1 VNVPGVAVVGLNSG
15 VSAGGA
21 AEHVVTAGPVRAA
34 VTSDGELRIGWDE
47 PDWLGPARLTIAG
60 AAAAPTITSSA
71 SEASVRLT
79 AGWLRAEVCA
89 LAEEPVLVLRL
100 EAREPR
106 DAIGTGDFATP
117 GVAWRFEPA
126 LRADEGAPEGV
137 RAFGHQYTEFAL
149 PVFSDAA
156 LSQWR
161 LLPIRPPVVL
171 PLGLVA
177 PDGRT
182 VLLAPLTGFHEQV
195 ISVPDGD
202 DTADAGLR
210 AGWHG
215 DVDAVDG
222 GFATELAVIAGAG
235 ARDCYGRWG
244 RLLRARSGVAAAAR
258 DADTLGTRL
267 SYWTD
272 NGSAYWYRTEP
283 GLDPASTVVAAVDDL
298 EARGVRVGS
307 VQLDSW
313 WYPHEVRRPF
323 DTDEW
328 VVPPTGMTRWE
339 PRDDVL
345 PGGMDALRERLGR
358 RPLVVH
364 CRHLSS
370 QSPYADE
377 FPVWVDGDRAHP
389 QGPELYE
396 HLLDQAVAWGVEVF
410 EHDWLIECFLGVRG
424 LREPGKAAA
433 WQDGI
438 DRALGE
444 RNLHA
449 QWCMASPADF
459 AHATRLR
466 HVTSIRT
473 SGDHGYL
480 VGPEV
485 LWGWFLHNNAM
496 ARALGFWPYKD
507 VFHSAAGSDTREVEA
522 LLAALSA
529 GPVGVG
535 DRIGEADPSLI
546 RRTCRADGV
555 LVRPDVPVAAT
566 DAAAFTAPVWTG
578 EPMVASAHTRH
589 SAGPWTYVVSCNV
602 GIDKQPCRGRVELA
616 TLGDDRPDAAEI
628 ALFDW
633 RSGRIDVMPS
643 STATYD
649 IELEPVG
656 WDFRVAAPVLA
667 GRIAVVG
674 DAALYACAGDAR
686 VADVAVQDG
695 AVVVTV
701 LGAGERVTLTGW
713 SEVPIVA
720 RAWTAASGPRP
731 LAVSRDEGTGR
742 WDATVEVPDAG
753 WTRVHLSATRT

>member
-1 VNVPGVAVVGLNSG
+1 MCA
-15 VSAGGA
+15 AGA
-21 AEHVVTAGPVRAA
+21 SDHVVTAGPLRAA
-34 VTSDGELRIGWDE
+34 ITPDGELRIGWDE
-47 PDWLGPARLTIAG
+47 PDWLGPGRLSIARADVAPAIVPTSPG
-60 AAAAPTITSSA
+60 A
-71 SEASVRLT
+71 VRL
-79 AGWLRAEVCA
+79 AADWLLAEIRA
-89 LAEEPVLVLRL
+89 LADQPVIVLRL
-100 EAREPR
+100 EAPSGR
-106 DAIGTGDFATP
+106 DGAGTDAFATP
-117 GVAWRFEPA
+117 GVAWHFEPA
-126 LRADEGAPEGV
+126 LRVEHGAPEGM

-156 LSQWR
+156 LSHWR

-171 PLGLVA
+171 PMGLVA

-182 VLLAPLTGFHEQV
+182 ILLAPLTAFHEQV
-195 ISVPDGD
+195 ISVPDSE

-215 DVDAVDG
+215 DVDAVDA
-222 GFATELAVIAGAG
+222 GFATELAVIAGNG
-235 ARDCYGRWG
+235 ARDCYARWA
-244 RLLRARSGVAAAAR
+244 RLLRANSGVDAPAR

-272 NGSAYWYRTEP
+272 NGSAYWYRTAP

-313 WYPHEVRRPF
+313 WYPHEVLRPF

-328 VVPPTGMTRWE
+328 VVPPSGMVRWE
-339 PRDDVL
+339 PRADVL
-345 PGGMDALRERLGR
+345 PDGIGALRERLGR

-364 CRHLSS
+364 TRHLSS
-370 QSPYADE
+370 QSPYAGE
-377 FPVWVDGDRAHP
+377 FPMWVDGDRAHP

-396 HLLDQAVAWGVEVF
+396 RLLDQAVAWGVEVF

-424 LREPGKAAA
+424 LRAPGKAAA

-459 AHATRLR
+459 AHTSRLR
-466 HVTSIRT
+466 NVTSIRT

-485 LWGWFLHNNAM
+485 LWAWFLHNNAM
-496 ARALGFWPYKD
+496 ARALGLWPYKD
-507 VFHSAAGSDTREVEA
+507 VFHSAPGSEAREVEA

-535 DRIGEADPSLI
+535 DRIGEADPGLI

-555 LVRPDVPVAAT
+555 VVRPDVPIAAT
-566 DAAAFTAPVWTG
+566 DDAAFTAPVWTG
-578 EPMVASAHTRH
+578 EAIIASAHTRH
-589 SAGPWTYVVSCNV
+589 TSGRWSYVVACNV
-602 GIDKQPCRGRVELA
+602 GMNKESCAARVELSR
-616 TLGDDRPDAAEI
+616 LGDDGPETNDV

-633 RSGRIDVMPS
+633 RSGRIDIIPS
-643 STATYD
+643 TGAY
-649 IELEPVG
+649 EVALEPAG
-656 WDFRVAAPVLA
+656 WDYRVAAPVLR
-667 GRIAVVG
+667 GRVAVVG
-674 DAALYACAGDAR
+674 DPAVYACAGDTR
-686 VADVAVQDG
+686 VADVVEDG
-695 AVVVTV
+695 DEVVVTV
-701 LGAGERVTLTGW
+701 LGARERVAIAGW
-713 SEVPIVA
+713 SEAPIGVHE
-720 RAWTAASGPRP
+720 WTPVEGAQR
-731 LAVSRDEGTGR
+731 LDVSRDDASGR
-742 WDATVEVPDAG
+742 WDVTVDVPDAG
-753 WTRVHLSATRT
+753 WARVHLSATRT

>member
-1 VNVPGVAVVGLNSG
+1 VAA
-15 VSAGGA
+15 AGA
-21 AEHVVTAGPVRAA
+21 DDHVVTAGPLRAA
-34 VTSDGELRIGWDE
+34 ITAGGELRIGWNE
-47 PDWLGPARLTIAG
+47 PDWLGPARPSIAG
-60 AAAAPTITSSA
+60 AHGAASVASPVPGQVVVTTDWLRTEISALEAAP
-71 SEASVRLT
+71 V
-79 AGWLRAEVCA
+79 V
-89 LAEEPVLVLRL
+89 VLRL
-100 EAREPR
+100 FAQESGAG
-106 DAIGTGDFATP
+106 IGTGEFARP
-117 GVAWRFEPA
+117 GVSWHFEPA
-126 LRADEGAPEGV
+126 RRADGGAPEGM

-182 VLLAPLTGFHEQV
+182 ILLAPLAGFHEQV
-195 ISVPDGD
+195 ISVPYDK

-215 DVDAVDG
+215 DVESVDA
-222 GFATELAVIAGAG
+222 GFATELAVIAGSG
-235 ARDCYGRWG
+235 ARDCYARWAQ
-244 RLLRARSGVAAAAR
+244 LLRDRSGVPAPAR

-298 EARGVRVGS
+298 EARGVPIGS

-313 WYPHEVRRPF
+313 WYPHEVLRPF

-328 VVPPTGMTRWE
+328 IVPPSGMVRWE
-339 PRDDVL
+339 PRADVL
-345 PGGMDALRERLGR
+345 PEGIGALRERLGR

-370 QSPYADE
+370 ASPYAGE
-377 FPVWVDGDRAHP
+377 FPMWIDGDRAHP
-389 QGPELYE
+389 QGPDLYE
-396 HLLDQAVAWGVEVF
+396 RLLDQAVAWGVEVF

-424 LREPGKAAA
+424 LRAPGNAAA
-433 WQDGI
+433 WQDGM

-485 LWGWFLHNNAM
+485 LWAWFLHNNAM
-496 ARALGFWPYKD
+496 ARALGLWPYKD
-507 VFHSAAGSDTREVEA
+507 VFHSAPGPETREVEA
-522 LLAALSA
+522 LLAALSG
-529 GPVGVG
+529 GPVGIG
-535 DRIGEADPSLI
+535 DRIGEADPALI

-566 DAAAFTAPVWTG
+566 DAAAFDAPVWTG
-578 EPMVASAHTRH
+578 ETIVASTHTQH
-589 SAGPWTYVVSCNV
+589 EAGRWSYIVCGNV
-602 GIDKQPCRGRVELA
+602 GMNKEPCSARVELA
-616 TLGDDRPDAAEI
+616 ALGDDGPDTAEV
-628 ALFDW
+628 ALFEW
-633 RSGRIDVMPS
+633 RTGRVEVMASTGKYDV
-643 STATYD
+643 A
-649 IELEPVG
+649 LEPAG
-656 WDFRVAAPVLA
+656 WDFRVAAPVLP
-667 GRIAVVG
+667 GRVAIIG
-674 DAALYACAGDAR
+674 DPALYACAGDTRIA
-686 VADVAVQDG
+686 
-695 AVVVTV
+695 AVVEREGEIAVTV
-701 LGAGERVTLTGW
+701 LGAGERITIAGW
-713 SEVPIVA
+713 SAAPIGA
-720 RAWTAASGPRP
+720 HAWTPAEGARP
-731 LAVSRDEGTGR
+731 LDVSRDVTTGR
-742 WDATVEVPDAG
+742 WDVTVDVPDAG
-753 WTRVHLSATRT
+753 WSRVRLSATRT